1 MTEQTQPEQQPA
13 DAFKD
18 KPRPFTIYRD
28 EAAKTAEVQKDANT
42 KRREVDEAYNKL
54 AQQYGPAIASHT
66 KELIAATA
74 PRIDVRKEAV
84 GKLTDEVSAIEQAL
98 ADLQKKLEEE
108 RSRLYRSQDSLRAAN
123 KELKSETAKVEAEK
137 AASQKAKVR
146 ELSAGIKAVKKTRR
160 EVYKT
165 TGKALRREHWNTFKR
180 TTKESVAF
188 IPDLTMRFLKATKR
202 AASEFKKA
210 FGSSAQKA
218 QAGFNEPTVF
228 SIKRDKPV
236 GPQVAKQAPKQ

>member
-1 MTEQTQPEQQPA
+1 MTEETPKPEQQSGE
-13 DAFKD
+13 AFKD

-28 EAAKTAEVQKDANT
+28 EAAKTAEAQKDANG

-54 AQQYGPAIASHT
+54 AAAYGPAIADHT

-74 PRIDVRKEAV
+74 PRINVRQEAV
-84 GKLTDEVSAIEQAL
+84 GKLSEEVAGIEQAL
-98 ADLQKKLEEE
+98 AELQKKLQEE

-123 KELKSETAKVEAEK
+123 KELKSETSKVEAEK

-180 TTKESVAF
+180 TTKESLAF

-202 AASEFKKA
+202 AGGEFKKA

-218 QAGFNEPTVF
+218 QAGFSEPTVF

-236 GPQVAKQAPKQ
+236 GPQAPKA